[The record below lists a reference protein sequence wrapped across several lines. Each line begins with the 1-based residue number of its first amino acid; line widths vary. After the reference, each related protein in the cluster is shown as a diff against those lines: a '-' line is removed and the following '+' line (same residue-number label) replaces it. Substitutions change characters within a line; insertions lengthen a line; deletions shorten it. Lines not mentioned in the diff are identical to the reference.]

1 MCIRDSFR
9 GAFSVINKIR
19 LKHGWY
25 SKSILPDYDFDFL
38 QSKWPYVN
46 PECVRNDFKRGKATG
61 IDLSICIPMYNVE
74 AYIEDLMKAIDSQ
87 ESEFSFEVILV
98 DDGSTDTTAEIVNSF
113 ITGKNKYT
121 MIRQE
126 NAGISAARNTAINHA
141 SGEYICFV
149 DGDDLIADNSIQ
161 SLVSA
166 AKEND
171 ADIVKGKYGL
181 KRGSKITEK
190 GYASGYIWG
199 GYSVLHFLNM
209 YVFPLASGMK
219 I

>member
-1 MCIRDSFR
+1 MERLKLPVGIENFEEIRREGFYYIDKTGMIRDLLNNWGKVNLFTRPRRFGKTLNMSMLKSFFEI
-9 GAFSVINKIR
+9 GTDKTLFDR
-19 LKHGWY
+19 LAI
-25 SKSILPDYDFDFL
+25 SQETAL
-38 QSKWPYVN
+38 
-46 PECVRNDFKRGKATG
+46 C
-61 IDLSICIPMYNVE
+61 E
-74 AYIEDLMKAIDSQ
+74 AYMGKHLSLIHIS
-87 ESEFSFEVILV
+87 
-98 DDGSTDTTAEIVNSF
+98 TAEIVNSF